1 MTLLELIEKQKT
13 QRRDNKLLRIL
24 NCIWES
30 HGTNR
35 RDLCSILRLSKGA
48 MTKNINQ
55 LLEWE
60 FIHENDFNNTVDNR
74 GVGRNPVE
82 LKLNDDLFYSV
93 GIYLYSKNSKL
104 LVMDANSNICKEVNL
119 DDKLPKQTQD
129 KCNAL
134 LDLTEQALS
143 KAKIPLTKFIGT
155 GIALPGIVDWENGL
169 VHSSTVFTEKCN
181 IPLRDMFEKR
191 FNTNCSLINVSQM
204 LAINEHRWGKASKMK
219 SFLCLTPGLG
229 MGMFFNGQFYSGW
242 QGHAGEFGFMQVN
255 NDSTLSVDGRVGTL
269 ETQAI
274 HHLITKKVESIIAAG
289 GDTLVKEYMNQEAGG
304 ISYDMLIKATQ
315 NGDRLCEK
323 LISEQYDT
331 IARGIV
337 NVSYLLNPEAI
348 FLESWTEKC
357 PKCTIDVVKR
367 YMEHYGITNWHFKT
381 SILSAKCSFNDSV
394 KGASLLPVKKIFHK
408 C

>member
-1 MTLLELIEKQKT
+1 MTLLELIEKQKK
-13 QRRDNKLLRIL
+13 QRSDNKLLRIL

-30 HGTNR
+30 HGANR

-60 FIHENDFNNTVDNR
+60 FIHENDFSNAVRNK
-74 GVGRNPVE
+74 GAGRNPVE

-104 LVMDANSNICKEVNL
+104 LVMDANSNICKEVKL
-119 DDKLPKQTQD
+119 DDKFQEYPQER
-129 KCNAL
+129 CNIL
-134 LDLTEQALS
+134 LDLTEQALND
-143 KAKIPLTKFIGT
+143 AGITREKFVGV
-155 GIALPGIVDWENGL
+155 GIALPGIVDWETGL
-169 VHSSTVFTEKCN
+169 IHSSTVFPEKQD
-181 IPLRDMFEKR
+181 IPLKDMFEKR
-191 FNTNCSLINVSQM
+191 FNKGCSLINVSQL
-204 LAINEHRWGKASKMK
+204 LAINEHRWGKSSKIK

-255 NDSTLSVDGRVGTL
+255 SNSTLSVDGRVGTL
-269 ETQAI
+269 ETQAT

-289 GDTLVKEYMNQEAGG
+289 GDTLVKEYMNQEAGR
-304 ISYDMLIKATQ
+304 ISYDMLVKATQ
-315 NGDRLCEK
+315 NGDKLCEK
-323 LISEQYDT
+323 LISEQYDI

-337 NVSYLLNPEAI
+337 NVAYLLNPEAI
-348 FLESWTEKC
+348 FLESWTAKC

-367 YMEHYGITNWHFKT
+367 YMEHYGITNWHLKT
-381 SILSAKCSFNDSV
+381 SILSAKCSFNDSAR
-394 KGASLLPVKKIFHK
+394 GASLLPVKEVFNK